1 MELGLDSRRFL
12 QNRCG
17 EGPMGMDNL
26 PHGVG
31 LLKDLRVVPF
41 VQNLFRPIRLFPVI
55 DEVVTQRCDVT
66 VALYFR
72 VQHFDSLNL
81 DFARDRIEQLRHR
94 I

>member
-1 MELGLDSRRFL
+1 
-12 QNRCG
+12 
-17 EGPMGMDNL
+17 MDNL

-72 VQHFDSLNL
+72 VQHFDSINL
-81 DFARDRIEQLRHR
+81 DFARDRIAVASSHLIHR
-94 I
+94 RVSPSMDRSR